1 MSLVPTFVTCSALS
15 FDWPDGTP
23 VLDDFQL
30 TVGPGRTG
38 LIGLNGSGKSTLL
51 RLIAGELTP
60 SAGQVSVAGTIGY
73 LPQNLILDTALRV
86 DEALG
91 IHAARTALHA
101 IEAGEATEANFAAVG
116 DDWDVEERAL
126 ATLDSLGLARIG
138 LDRTVGEL
146 SGGEGVLLRL
156 AALLLARPDVLLLD
170 EPTNN
175 LDLRARRRLYAAV
188 ESWSGVLVVVSHDRE
203 LLERVD
209 QIADLRDG
217 EVRWYG
223 GNFTDY
229 EEALATEQEA
239 AERMVRV
246 AEADVQRQKRELAD
260 AQMKLARRKRYGQK
274 MWDTKREPKIVMGA
288 RKRAAQESAGKHR
301 IMHTEK
307 LADARERLDQAV
319 EAVRDDDEIRIEL
332 PATRVPPGRR
342 VLSFGDLHPA
352 HGPAIAGEW
361 ELRGPERIAL
371 VGRNG
376 SGKTS
381 LLRTV
386 AGLLAPVSGEVSA
399 HVPARFLPQRLDA
412 DVLDDDRSVVENV
425 ARYAP
430 HATNNVIRARLA
442 HFLFRGAR
450 ADRPVGTLS
459 GGERFRA
466 ALAALLLAE
475 PAPQLLMLD
484 EPTNNL
490 DLASVR
496 QLTGAL
502 EAYEGALLV
511 ASHDV
516 PFLESLG
523 ITRWLLLDGRA
534 GLRPTTAEEV
544 RESLWLG

>member
-1 MSLVPTFVTCSALS
+1 MSHAPAFITCSALS

-23 VLDDFQL
+23 VFDDFHL
-30 TVGPGRTG
+30 AVGPGRTG
-38 LIGLNGSGKSTLL
+38 LIGLNGCGKSTLL

-60 SAGQVSVAGTIGY
+60 TEGQSSVAGTVGY
-73 LPQNLILDTALRV
+73 LPQGVTLDTALRV

-91 IHAARTALHA
+91 IRTARTALHA
-101 IEAGEATEANFAAVG
+101 IEAGEASEANFAAVG

-126 ATLDSLGLARIG
+126 ATLDQLGLARIG

-146 SGGEGVLLRL
+146 SGGECVLLRL

-188 ESWSGVLVVVSHDRE
+188 ESWSGVLLLVSHDRE

-209 QIADLRDG
+209 QIADLHDG

-223 GNFTDY
+223 GNFSAY
-229 EEALATEQEA
+229 EEQLAAEQDA

-246 AEADVQRQKRELAD
+246 AEADVQRQKRELSD
-260 AQMKLARRKRYGQK
+260 AHMKLARRKRYGQK
-274 MWDTKREPKIVMGA
+274 MNDQKREPKIVMGA

-301 IMHTEK
+301 ILHAEK
-307 LADARERLDQAV
+307 LAQAKERLDQAA
-319 EAVRDDDEIRIEL
+319 EAVRDDDEIRIKL
-332 PATRVPPGRR
+332 PATQVPPGRR
-342 VLSFGDLHPA
+342 VLTLSDVHLA
-352 HGPAIAGEW
+352 HGARVAGEW

-376 SGKTS
+376 SGKTT
-381 LLRTV
+381 LLRTI
-386 AGLLAPVSGEVSA
+386 AGALAPVSGEA
-399 HVPARFLPQRLDA
+399 ITHVTTRFLPQRLD
-412 DVLDDDRSVVENV
+412 VLDESRSVVENV
-425 ARYAP
+425 ARFAP
-430 HATNNVIRARLA
+430 QASNNLVRARLA

-450 ADRPVGTLS
+450 ADRPAGTLS

-496 QLTGAL
+496 QLTEAL
-502 EAYEGALLV
+502 ESYEGALLV

-516 PFLESLG
+516 PFLESIG
-523 ITRWLLLDGRA
+523 ITRWLLLDGE
-534 GLRPTTAEEV
+534 LKPTTAEEV
-544 RESLWLG
+544 REALWHE

>member
-1 MSLVPTFVTCSALS
+1 MSNAPVFITCSALS
-15 FDWPDGTP
+15 FDWPDGSP
-23 VLDDFQL
+23 VFDGFQL

-51 RLIAGELTP
+51 KLIAGELTP
-60 SAGQVSVAGTIGY
+60 TGGQSSVAGSVGY
-73 LPQNLILDTALRV
+73 LPQNVTLDTALRV

-91 IHAARTALHA
+91 IHTTRAALHA
-101 IEAGEATEANFAAVG
+101 IEAGEATEANFTAVG

-126 ATLDSLGLARIG
+126 ATLDQLGLARIG

-146 SGGEGVLLRL
+146 SGGESVLLRL

-175 LDLRARRRLYAAV
+175 LDLRARARLYAAV
-188 ESWSGVLVVVSHDRE
+188 ESWSGVMLLVSHDRE

-229 EEALATEQEA
+229 EDMLAAEQES

-260 AQMKLARRKRYGQK
+260 AQVKLARRKRYGQK
-274 MWDTKREPKIVMGA
+274 MHDNKREPKIVMGA

-307 LADARERLDQAV
+307 LAQAKERLDQAV
-319 EAVRDDDEIRIEL
+319 EAVRDDDEIRIQL
-332 PATRVPPGRR
+332 PATQVPPGRQ
-342 VLSFGDLHPA
+342 VLTLSDLRLA
-352 HGPAIAGEW
+352 HGAAVPGEW

-376 SGKTS
+376 SGKTT

-386 AGLLAPVSGEVSA
+386 AGQLPPVSGEVVA
-399 HVPARFLPQRLDA
+399 HVMTRFLPQRLD
-412 DVLDDDRSVVENV
+412 VLDESRSVVENV
-425 ARYAP
+425 ARFAP
-430 HATNNVIRARLA
+430 QATNNLIRARLA

-450 ADRPVGTLS
+450 ADRPAGTLS

-490 DLASVR
+490 DLSSVR
-496 QLTGAL
+496 QLTDAL
-502 EAYEGALLV
+502 ESYEGALVV

-516 PFLESLG
+516 PFLESIG
-523 ITRWLLLDGRA
+523 ITRWLLLDGE
-534 GLRPTTAEEV
+534 LRPTTAEEV
-544 RESLWLG
+544 RETLWSAE

>member
-1 MSLVPTFVTCSALS
+1 MSHPTAFVTCSALS

-23 VLDDFQL
+23 LFEDFQL
-30 TVGPGRTG
+30 AVGPGRTG

-51 RLIAGELTP
+51 KLAAGELTP
-60 SAGQVSVAGTIGY
+60 SSGQISVAGTVGY
-73 LPQNLILDTALRV
+73 LPQNATLDTALRV

-91 IHAARTALHA
+91 IHATRAALHA

-126 ATLDSLGLARIG
+126 ATLDQLGLARIG

-146 SGGEGVLLRL
+146 SGGECVLLRL

-175 LDLRARRRLYAAV
+175 LDLSARRRLYAAV
-188 ESWSGVLVVVSHDRE
+188 DAWSGVLLLVSHDRE
-203 LLERVD
+203 LLDRVD

-229 EEALATEQEA
+229 ERMLAAEQES

-246 AEADVQRQKRELAD
+246 AEADVHRQKRELAD
-260 AQMKLARRKRYGQK
+260 AQVKLARRKRYGQK
-274 MWDTKREPKIVMGA
+274 MNDNKREPKIVMGN

-301 IMHTEK
+301 TLHTER
-307 LADARERLDQAV
+307 LADARERLDQAA
-319 EAVRDDDEIRIEL
+319 EAVRDDAEIRIEL
-332 PATRVPPGRR
+332 PATQVPPGRR
-342 VLSFGDLHPA
+342 VLTLRDLRLA
-352 HGPAIAGEW
+352 HGASVPGEW
-361 ELRGPERIAL
+361 EVRGPERIAL
-371 VGRNG
+371 VGGNG
-376 SGKTS
+376 SGKTT

-386 AGLLAPVSGEVSA
+386 AGLVPPASGEAVA
-399 HVPARFLPQRLDA
+399 HVPARFLPQRLD
-412 DVLDDDRSVVENV
+412 VLDDERSVVENV
-425 ARYAP
+425 ARFAP
-430 HATNNVIRARLA
+430 HATNNLIRARLA

-450 ADRPVGTLS
+450 ADRAAGTLS

-490 DLASVR
+490 DLASAR
-496 QLTGAL
+496 QLSGAL
-502 EAYEGALLV
+502 EAYEGALVV

-516 PFLESLG
+516 PFLESIG
-523 ITRWLLLDGRA
+523 ITRWLLLDGT
-534 GLRPTTAEEV
+534 LRPSSAEEV
-544 RESLWLG
+544 REALWHD

>member
-1 MSLVPTFVTCSALS
+1 MSHTPAFITCSALS
-15 FDWPDGTP
+15 FGWPDGTP
-23 VLDDFQL
+23 VFEDFQL
-30 TVGPGRTG
+30 AVGPGRTG
-38 LIGLNGSGKSTLL
+38 LIGANGCGKSTLL
-51 RLIAGELTP
+51 KLIASELTP
-60 SAGQVSVAGTIGY
+60 SEGQLSVAGTLGH
-73 LPQNLILDTALRV
+73 LPQNVTLDTALRV

-91 IHAARTALHA
+91 IRTTRAALHA
-101 IEAGEATEANFAAVG
+101 IEAGEATEANFSAVG

-126 ATLDSLGLARIG
+126 ATLDQLGLARIG

-146 SGGEGVLLRL
+146 SGGECVLLRL

-188 ESWSGVLVVVSHDRE
+188 ESWSGVMLLVSHDRE

-209 QIADLRDG
+209 QIADLHDG

-223 GNFTDY
+223 GNFSAY
-229 EEALATEQEA
+229 EEQLATEQDA

-246 AEADVQRQKRELAD
+246 AEADVQRQKRELSD
-260 AQMKLARRKRYGQK
+260 AHMKLARRKRYGQK
-274 MWDTKREPKIVMGA
+274 MYDTKREPKIVMGA

-301 IMHTEK
+301 IMHAEK
-307 LADARERLDQAV
+307 LAQAKERLDQAA
-319 EAVRDDDEIRIEL
+319 EAVRDDDEIRIKL
-332 PATRVPPGRR
+332 PATQVPPGRR
-342 VLSFGDLHPA
+342 VLTLSDVHLA
-352 HGPAIAGEW
+352 HGARVAGEW

-376 SGKTS
+376 SGKTT

-386 AGLLAPVSGEVSA
+386 AGALAPVSGEA
-399 HVPARFLPQRLDA
+399 ITHVPTRFLPQRLD
-412 DVLDDDRSVVENV
+412 VLDESRSVVENV
-425 ARYAP
+425 ARFAP
-430 HATNNVIRARLA
+430 QASNNLIRARLA
-442 HFLFRGAR
+442 HFLLRGAR
-450 ADRPVGTLS
+450 ADRPAGTLS

-490 DLASVR
+490 DLASAR
-496 QLTGAL
+496 QLTDAL
-502 EAYEGALLV
+502 ESYEGALLV

-516 PFLESLG
+516 PFLESIG
-523 ITRWLLLDGRA
+523 ITRWLLLDGE
-534 GLRPTTAEEV
+534 LKPTTAEEV
-544 RESLWLG
+544 REALWHE